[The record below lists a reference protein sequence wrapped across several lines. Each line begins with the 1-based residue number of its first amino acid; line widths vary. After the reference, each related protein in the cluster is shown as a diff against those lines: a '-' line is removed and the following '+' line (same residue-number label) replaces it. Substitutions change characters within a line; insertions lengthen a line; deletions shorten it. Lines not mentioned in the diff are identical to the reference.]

1 MYTFFTGETSAG
13 KSSFLNLLLGE
24 DILPVHHNPCTSV
37 ITKISYG
44 AKRQARIIH
53 MDGTTEDIEGIHKG
67 ELKERLWNK
76 IYETDLDSREKKSP
90 TSEVQLSLPISL
102 LKVCGKK
109 KITNKCRLM
118 YSSQIKVG
126 FNPQLI

>member
-1 MYTFFTGETSAG
+1 MAEPSSPLNVIISFFTGETSAG

-37 ITKISYG
+37 ITKIFYG
-44 AKRQARIIH
+44 ARRQARIIH

-76 IYETDLDSREKKSP
+76 IYETNLDSREKKSP

-102 LKVCGKK
+102 LKVCEG
-109 KITNKCRLM
+109 ND
-118 YSSQIKVG
+118 
-126 FNPQLI
+126 

>member
-1 MYTFFTGETSAG
+1 
-13 KSSFLNLLLGE
+13 
-24 DILPVHHNPCTSV
+24 
-37 ITKISYG
+37 
-44 AKRQARIIH
+44 
-53 MDGTTEDIEGIHKG
+53 MDGATEDIEGIHKG

-109 KITNKCRLM
+109 MIINKCRLM
-118 YSSQIKVG
+118 YSSQIKGG

>member
-1 MYTFFTGETSAG
+1 
-13 KSSFLNLLLGE
+13 
-24 DILPVHHNPCTSV
+24 
-37 ITKISYG
+37 
-44 AKRQARIIH
+44 

-102 LKVCGKK
+102 LKVCEENDYYYCWL
-109 KITNKCRLM
+109 IN
-118 YSSQIKVG
+118 SSQIKV
-126 FNPQLI
+126 NLIHG